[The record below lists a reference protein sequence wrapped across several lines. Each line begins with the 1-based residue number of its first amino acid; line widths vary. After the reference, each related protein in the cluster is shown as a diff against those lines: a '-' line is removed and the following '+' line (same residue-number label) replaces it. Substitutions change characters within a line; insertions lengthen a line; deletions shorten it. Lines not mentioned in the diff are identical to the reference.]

1 MIQIDL
7 ATLVKRLNPFAKQAL
22 EMAASEC
29 MSQQASEITVAHV
42 LLQMLAIPR
51 NDVRV
56 IAERTGISAEDLRRA
71 DRGELSWW
79 TFRRRLSQLLPDAD
93 RMAQGVMAAGL
104 SPDAAQRTA
113 QRRPAAYSAAFTAA
127 LYSTRCCRLLTAI
140 NRDQLQQDFA
150 AWTKES
156 AESVDLAGG
165 QTPAQRKPATPCL
178 PATPKT

>member
-56 IAERTGISAEDLRRA
+56 IGRTHRHQCGGFTPGA
-71 DRGELSWW
+71 DRGELSRW

-127 LYSTRCCRLLTAI
+127 LYSTRCCP
-140 NRDQLQQDFA
+140 
-150 AWTKES
+150 S
-156 AESVDLAGG
+156 G
-165 QTPAQRKPATPCL
+165 
-178 PATPKT
+178 